1 MLQKNVCVGGIH
13 NTFLIIFRFR
23 KHEGKYNYEKV
34 AILRTTF
41 QYGNH
46 YGQHSV
52 WYQVLKDHCCGL
64 VNLFPNLFI
73 RYKIALEPIKNILET

>member
-13 NTFLIIFRFR
+13 NTFLIIFRLR
-23 KHEGKYNYEKV
+23 KQGKYKYEKL
-34 AILRTTF
+34 AIFRTTF

-52 WYQVLKDHCCGL
+52 WYQVFQGPLL
-64 VNLFPNLFI
+64 WT
-73 RYKIALEPIKNILET
+73 R